1 MTHKRLPFLAS
12 KICNKLYTKNTGVVA
27 SWLAIRTQRA
37 LKRLKIMKNLT
48 LGSIN
53 LSPRY

>member
-1 MTHKRLPFLAS
+1 MTHKQLPFLAS